1 MISWK
6 KLSLLSTL
14 VYSIKDASET
24 IKNEA
29 EEQKGGFLGMLL
41 DTLSASWLENILIG
55 KGVMIV
61 GEATIRAGEEATRSG
76 QDF

>member
-1 MISWK
+1 M
-6 KLSLLSTL
+6 STL
-14 VYSIKDASET
+14 VYAIKDVSET

-41 DTLSASWLENILIG
+41 GMLSASWLENILIG
-55 KGVMIV
+55 KGVMTV
-61 GEATIRAGEEATRSG
+61 GEGTIRAGEEATRSG

>member
-1 MISWK
+1 M
-6 KLSLLSTL
+6 STL
-14 VYSIKDASET
+14 VYAIKDVSET

-41 DTLSASWLENILIG
+41 GTLSASWLENILIG
-55 KGVMIV
+55 KGVMTV
-61 GEATIRAGEEATRSG
+61 GEGTIRAGEEATRSG

>member
-1 MISWK
+1 M
-6 KLSLLSTL
+6 STL
-14 VYSIKDASET
+14 VYAIKDVSET

-41 DTLSASWLENILIG
+41 GTLSASWLENILVG
-55 KGVMIV
+55 KDVMIV
-61 GEATIRAGEEATRSG
+61 GEGTIRAGEEATRSG

>member
-6 KLSLLSTL
+6 KLSPLSTL
-14 VYSIKDASET
+14 VYSIKDVSET

-41 DTLSASWLENILIG
+41 GTLSASWLENILVG

-61 GEATIRAGEEATRSG
+61 GEGTIRAGEEATRSG